1 MLPKVSPCVPIL
13 LKVIDWG
20 VLLVFT
26 VWLPN
31 ERPAGDRPR
40 AGAVPVPDSATVCG
54 LPGASSAIVTNAA
67 FAPAEAG
74 AKVTV
79 TMQLAFTASVVLQD
93 CVFEN

>member
-1 MLPKVSPCVPIL
+1 MLLRVSAWVPVL
-13 LKVIDWG
+13 LSVIDCG

-31 ERPAGDRPR
+31 KRPGGDRPR
-40 AGAVPVPDSATVCG
+40 AGDVPVPDSATVCG
-54 LPGASSAIVTNAA
+54 LPGASSTIVTNAA

-74 AKVTV
+74 VKVTV